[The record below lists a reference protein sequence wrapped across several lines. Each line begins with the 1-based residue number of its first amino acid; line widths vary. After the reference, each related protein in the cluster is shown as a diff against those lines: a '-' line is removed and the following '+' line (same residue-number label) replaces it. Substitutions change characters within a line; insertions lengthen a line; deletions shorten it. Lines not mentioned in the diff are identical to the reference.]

1 MAWIVQY
8 QLNQNGDDAGPH
20 GVDLTPNLD
29 GGNGSWTSD
38 AAGYGLHSS
47 VGSEVGLLGTINST
61 AAAAISGLQ
70 KFTLVVRHSITDVF
84 WRSTPLLDIGAVL
97 RFAVGDGSTFRN
109 MVQIGAGLAY
119 DNATYSVAS
128 GTYAIV
134 VDTTQATAAN
144 RVVWKVLSGGSL
156 TTYTSDAAGIPQ
168 NTAVPTV
175 SGGTDMAV
183 GQRTGGAQDW
193 GGGGNYW
200 FVGLWDDALNDAD
213 AEAMLSVLELDHDND
228 PSGAGPADLHITIPQ
243 LMRYSGSAFDDVADE
258 ELDVDIYAVD
268 QSTLK
273 VTGLLFSTTVEIP
286 VDPEEPVYLHD
297 NRLGAA
303 GTIRGVAFPY
313 SAAGEDSL
321 AMLMLEVEEG
331 EGHEDDD

>member
-8 QLNQNGDDAGPH
+8 QLNQNGDDAGPY
-20 GVDLTPNLD
+20 GVDLTQS
-29 GGNGSWTSD
+29 GGSWSSN
-38 AAGYGLHSS
+38 AGGYGYTTTLESS
-47 VGSEVGLLGTINST
+47 NRLSGVMGS
-61 AAAAISGLQ
+61 AAAAALSGLQ
-70 KFTLVVRHSITDVF
+70 KFSIVVQKSTAGTFWEGSPILNIGNTLGVAAGSAGGHDALLWINSNIASAYIGNANLFVIT
-84 WRSTPLLDIGAVL
+84 
-97 RFAVGDGSTFRN
+97 
-109 MVQIGAGLAY
+109 
-119 DNATYSVAS
+119 
-128 GTYAIV
+128 
-134 VDTTQATAAN
+134 VDTTQASALD
-144 RVVWKVLSGGSL
+144 RVRVLYLENGAI
-156 TTYTSDAAGIPQ
+156 TSTGPDEQYIPQ
-168 NTAVPTV
+168 NAAISTLTSSSEIVVGNHPGDDR
-175 SGGTDMAV
+175 SQNGTL
-183 GQRTGGAQDW
+183 
-193 GGGGNYW
+193 W

-213 AEAMLSVLELDHDND
+213 AEAMLSALELDHDND
-228 PSGAGPADLHITIPQ
+228 PSGAGSADLHITIPQ